1 MRKPRPKEVEDLA
14 GDLGPI
20 KMAEPGFRPPPHLD
34 PEPKPSTPSPG
45 LASMFN
51 PVPHFPEAPPRATLS
66 FAFFGEAAEVWE
78 SFCNSGK
85 ILLGEE
91 PGTQKNGGVN
101 LGFSA

>member
-1 MRKPRPKEVEDLA
+1 
-14 GDLGPI
+14 
-20 KMAEPGFRPPPHLD
+20 
-34 PEPKPSTPSPG
+34 
-45 LASMFN
+45 MFN